1 MFDAKNLL
9 EMLMKS
15 ATGQQAT
22 AAQQGGGLG
31 GLGDLLGKA
40 LGGAGG
46 AQGGGGLADIL
57 SKLTQQGGG
66 QGAAAGGGGLGDLLG
81 KMLGQGQQAQAPT
94 AQPSQGTS
102 QGGGTLGDMM
112 GKAFGQ
118 GQQSNVSPTQRAP
131 AQASRDAN
139 EDAAQD
145 AGAAGGQGAGGLEDM
160 LRKLQ
165 AQMGGA
171 GGAGGLGDIL
181 SQVLGQA
188 KSGASEGA
196 RRIDDA
202 TGASGR
208 MRDATQSA
216 TGQSPDEILAQL
228 KNWVAQNQTGA
239 AAGAAG
245 LGAVVLGTHAGR
257 ALAGKAIKIG
267 SLALIGGLAYKALQN
282 YQNGKPLIAPAE
294 AAHLAEAPQ
303 GSGYE
308 TAAVTHDSALLY
320 IRAMIAAAAA
330 DGRIDANEQ
339 TKLLASM
346 KQAGMGAGAEEFL
359 SNELNNPASPED
371 LAAAVKTEQEAVQ
384 LFTAARVAVDVGNDG
399 NHEFLI
405 ALANALGMDAKLVQH
420 IDAAA
425 RGAA

>member
-9 EMLMKS
+9 EMLLKG
-15 ATGQQAT
+15 ATAQQAP

-46 AQGGGGLADIL
+46 AAGGGGLADIL
-57 SKLTQQGGG
+57 GKLTQQGGG
-66 QGAAAGGGGLGDLLG
+66 QGAAAGGGGGLGDLLG
-81 KMLGQGQQAQAPT
+81 KVLGQGQPAQAQQSA
-94 AQPSQGTS
+94 AQPSQG
-102 QGGGTLGDMM
+102 GGGTLGDML

-118 GQQSNVSPTQRAP
+118 GQQANATPAQRAP
-131 AQASRDAN
+131 AARRQDAGD
-139 EDAAQD
+139 DAAQD
-145 AGAAGGQGAGGLEDM
+145 AAAAGSQGAGGLEDM

-165 AQMGGA
+165 AQLGGA
-171 GGAGGLGDIL
+171 GGGSLTDIL

-188 KSGASEGA
+188 KSGVSEGA

-202 TGASGR
+202 TGASGH
-208 MRDATQSA
+208 MRAATQGA
-216 TGQSPDEILAQL
+216 TGQSPEEIMAQL

-282 YQNGKPLIAPAE
+282 YQAGRPLISAADV
-294 AAHLAEAPQ
+294 AHLAEAPQ

-330 DGRIDANEQ
+330 DGRIDATEQ
-339 TKLLASM
+339 QKLLGSM
-346 KQAGMGAGAEEFL
+346 TQAGMGAGAEEFL
-359 SNELNNPASPED
+359 TKELNNPATVED
-371 LAAAVKTEQEAVQ
+371 LAAGVKTEQEAVQ
-384 LFTAARVAVDVGNDG
+384 VFTAARLAVDVDQQD
-399 NHEFLI
+399 NHDFLV
-405 ALANALGMDAKLVQH
+405 ALGEALGMDAKLMQH